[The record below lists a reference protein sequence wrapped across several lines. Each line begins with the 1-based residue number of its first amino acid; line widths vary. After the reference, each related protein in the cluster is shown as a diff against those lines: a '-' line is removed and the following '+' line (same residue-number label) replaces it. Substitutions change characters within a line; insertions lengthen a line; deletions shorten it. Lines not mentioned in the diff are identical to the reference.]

1 MAAGE
6 ELFPAAAYGYD
17 LGQLRRLGPIAKG
30 AVNATAAA
38 WRSGQVQTVHG
49 EAMSRGAVVAPML
62 GTERCIGVLA
72 VEVNSDRASDK
83 TTQATVSL
91 VAAQLSAAVAPWP
104 AGSSTEPADI
114 LPFERA
120 AGASS

>member
-1 MAAGE
+1 
-6 ELFPAAAYGYD
+6 
-17 LGQLRRLGPIAKG
+17 
-30 AVNATAAA
+30 
-38 WRSGQVQTVHG
+38 
-49 EAMSRGAVVAPML
+49 ML

-72 VEVNSDRASDK
+72 VEVNSERALDK

-91 VAAQLSAAVAPWP
+91 VAAQLSVVVAPWP
-104 AGSSTEPADI
+104 AGSTVEPADI